1 MRTRDQGLPSG
12 IGHTLLRRVFIGLYP
27 TQAGLDQIRQIAT
40 NLPRPFS
47 LESPDD
53 LHITLLFGGDQPE
66 HRKSVWVEAA
76 HQSMRALERFSLL
89 PMGSVALE
97 QHRSI
102 LVLRFFGGEKFWGE
116 AAGLASHL
124 SWDLLGVRPSRPF
137 WPHMTLSRKVVAP
150 LPPDDR
156 RVLKKDLPDR
166 SLFLG
171 GVRLWTSSPTRNPN
185 GRRYTALAEFPF
197 QQDQNEHG

>member
-1 MRTRDQGLPSG
+1 
-12 IGHTLLRRVFIGLYP
+12 
-27 TQAGLDQIRQIAT
+27 
-40 NLPRPFS
+40 
-47 LESPDD
+47 
-53 LHITLLFGGDQPE
+53 
-66 HRKSVWVEAA
+66 
-76 HQSMRALERFSLL
+76 
-89 PMGSVALE
+89 
-97 QHRSI
+97 
-102 LVLRFFGGEKFWGE
+102 
-116 AAGLASHL
+116 
-124 SWDLLGVRPSRPF
+124 
-137 WPHMTLSRKVVAP
+137 MTLSRKVVAP